1 MLRKIII
8 FSGILLFATGCS
20 SNQNKETHQNQL
32 SEEEKRGQLTKQLRV
47 NEQTDTNREK
57 NPPAIKNKNIHE
69 APLQENQTAYTN
81 ESTIEI
87 TKKLMER
94 NDIRAAQVSMTKE
107 KVFVG
112 LILERKID
120 TEIRSKV
127 EAVVRASIPNKQI
140 VIYSDE
146 AEWDQKKEQGRLG

>member
-1 MLRKIII
+1 MIKKIII
-8 FSGILLFATGCS
+8 FSGILLFATGCG

-32 SEEEKRGQLTKQLRV
+32 SEEKKRGELTKQLRV
-47 NEQTDTNREK
+47 NEQTDTNREE
-57 NPPAIKNKNIHE
+57 NPAAIKNKNIHE
-69 APLQENQTAYTN
+69 ASLRENKTAYTN

-94 NDIRAAQVSMTKE
+94 NDIRAAQVSMTND

-112 LILERKID
+112 LILERKIG
-120 TEIRSKV
+120 TKIRSKV
-127 EAVVRASIPNKQI
+127 EAIVKETIPNKQI

-146 AEWDQKKEQGRLG
+146 AEWDQEKEQGRLG